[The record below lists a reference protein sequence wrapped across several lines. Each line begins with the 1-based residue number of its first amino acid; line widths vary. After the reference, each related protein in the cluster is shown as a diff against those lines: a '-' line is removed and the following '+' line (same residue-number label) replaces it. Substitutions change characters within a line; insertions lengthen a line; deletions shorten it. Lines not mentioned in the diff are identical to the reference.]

1 MSNGRINA
9 RSAIENIA
17 QVTGRA
23 ETVVLEDIARRLD
36 KASPAPSVFHQDTGA
51 EITPN
56 ILKQFFQA
64 IALGEVVIL
73 NTGENGPTKTC
84 HDWDMP
90 TDKCEPPIGE
100 FEFYPADLL
109 TLLKFENGLIRP
121 YLAEHIEQLDR
132 QWRYGNRTP
141 QKSTQPCE
149 PQAAPAAT
157 VEAVVV
163 TPPVPAVEDKNQDD
177 DATPGKIPNVR
188 HGKLAV
194 KAAWQIECT
203 TGKLATVEQVIE
215 TLQSWVDSDDYPEL
229 LEKIAHGVR
238 YATISGKDKTYEEGA
253 CRKTLGVWN
262 KSRQ

>member
-9 RSAIENIA
+9 RSAIENIT
-17 QVTGRA
+17 QVTGSA

-64 IALGEVVIL
+64 IALGDVVIL
-73 NTGENGPTKTC
+73 NAGENGPTKTC

-90 TDKCEPPIGE
+90 TDKGEPPIGE

-121 YLAEHIEQLDR
+121 YLAENIEQLDR

-141 QKSTQPCE
+141 KKSTQSCE
-149 PQAAPAAT
+149 PQAVPAPE
-157 VEAVVV
+157 VEAV
-163 TPPVPAVEDKNQDD
+163 
-177 DATPGKIPNVR
+177 
-188 HGKLAV
+188 
-194 KAAWQIECT
+194 
-203 TGKLATVEQVIE
+203 TVEQSEPVPRTNKLRRNNLDPAIDKAIKQAGNMKLADVYLKLKALAMDE
-215 TLQSWVDSDDYPEL
+215 EQPFTGA
-229 LEKIAHGVR
+229 LEKDALC
-238 YATISGKDKTYEEGA
+238 YTDDNNQPAKLTKGA
-253 CRKTLGVWN
+253 LGQRL
-262 KSRQ
+262 KRRLPPLADGSRRA